1 MCKSSVVL
9 EIAIG
14 LCLFLDWES
23 PMFYQQ
29 CSVIILEIAIGLCLF
44 LDWESPLFYQQ
55 CNVHGF
61 EDSKLIQH
69 HVTTAQVQSSVKG
82 CCSCSMSVTQ

>member
-1 MCKSSVVL
+1 M
-9 EIAIG
+9 
-14 LCLFLDWES
+14 
-23 PMFYQQ
+23 
-29 CSVIILEIAIGLCLF
+29 IILEIAIGLCLF

-69 HVTTAQVQSSVKG
+69 RVTTAQVKV
-82 CCSCSMSVTQ
+82 